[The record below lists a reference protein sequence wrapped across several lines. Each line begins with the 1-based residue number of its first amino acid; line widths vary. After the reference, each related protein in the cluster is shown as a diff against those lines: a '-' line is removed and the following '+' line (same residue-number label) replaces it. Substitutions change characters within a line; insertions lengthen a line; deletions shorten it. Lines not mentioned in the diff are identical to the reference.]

1 MGSSSY
7 NNYYHEIDS
16 SFDSSNNRLFRV
28 LWSGYYVKIH
38 YFILELKILFYKS
51 LEMTFSNVAI
61 GINKS
66 MFLELQWKV
75 IFIVSV
81 FMEESFK
88 YKWFE
93 LSENQY

>member
-16 SFDSSNNRLFRV
+16 SFDSSNNRLFCV

-66 MFLELQWKV
+66 MFLELQ
-75 IFIVSV
+75 
-81 FMEESFK
+81 
-88 YKWFE
+88 
-93 LSENQY
+93 

>member
-1 MGSSSY
+1 MGSSAY
-7 NNYYHEIDS
+7 NNYHHEIDS

-66 MFLELQWKV
+66 MFLELQ
-75 IFIVSV
+75 
-81 FMEESFK
+81 
-88 YKWFE
+88 
-93 LSENQY
+93 

>member
-16 SFDSSNNRLFRV
+16 SFDSSSNRLFRD

-66 MFLELQWKV
+66 MFLELQ
-75 IFIVSV
+75 
-81 FMEESFK
+81 
-88 YKWFE
+88 
-93 LSENQY
+93 